1 MDDEKRCEIVAQ
13 LTPGWSLRIPCLCLS
28 PLLYFSCVALFFVLI
43 YPPKMA
49 PSDELFS
56 TGDALVVPRVVGKG
70 VSSFIFDQVSI
81 DAFTQ
86 TDTFA

>member
-1 MDDEKRCEIVAQ
+1 
-13 LTPGWSLRIPCLCLS
+13 
-28 PLLYFSCVALFFVLI
+28 
-43 YPPKMA
+43 MA